1 MTPSHR
7 VFQIKV
13 GLRGSRP
20 AIWRRLLVRDTIS
33 LLEFHDL
40 LQFAMGWEDC
50 HQHQFVKE
58 KSRSGGA
65 RPEMS
70 EIRNEERTKLKDVLR
85 KPKDRMLYEYDFG
98 DGWLHNIVLEKVLK
112 ADPNGMVP
120 CLVAGKRA
128 CPPEDCGGIGGYY
141 HLLEV
146 LGDSNDPEYGEL
158 SGWLG
163 EDFDP
168 EAFDAEEMNK
178 RIHGKNYPSGQAG
191 NTSEMTSMKEEME
204 EEYDLVE
211 SPLRRQVE
219 KDGYVLDVQI
229 YSSGKDDWML
239 EVVNEEGTSIVWDG
253 TFDTDRLAWAEFEKC
268 LKEEGIEA
276 FK

>member
-1 MTPSHR
+1 MTAPR
-7 VFQIKV
+7 RIFQIKV
-13 GLRGSRP
+13 GLKGSRP

-50 HQHQFVKE
+50 HLHQFVKE
-58 KSRSGGA
+58 KSRSGRA
-65 RPEMS
+65 RAEMS
-70 EIRNEERTKLKDVLR
+70 EIRNEERTKLQDVLR

-98 DGWLHNIVLEKVLK
+98 DGWLHNIVLEKVLDG
-112 ADPNGMVP
+112 DPNGKYP
-120 CLVAGKRA
+120 WLLAGKGA

-146 LGDSNDPEYGEL
+146 LGDSDDPEYDEL
-158 SGWLG
+158 SEWLG

-168 EAFDAEEMNK
+168 KAFDAEEMN
-178 RIHGKNYPSGQAG
+178 RTIHGNNYPSGQAAD
-191 NTSEMTSMKEEME
+191 TSETNSME
-204 EEYDLVE
+204 EEDDFVE
-211 SPLRRQVE
+211 SPLGREVE
-219 KDGYVLDVQI
+219 KDGYVLNVQI
-229 YSSGKDDWML
+229 YSSGKDDWIL

-276 FK
+276 FM